1 MVLSFCRH
9 ALAVDQDGL
18 VYVLVSSRKWRI
30 LYFSLHKPCGKKIEW
45 RRKWPNKKE
54 MNVSMEKKACK
65 AKKEKRKK
73 ETQQRKKTLAA
84 PTSAHHNL
92 STCREK

>member
-1 MVLSFCRH
+1 M
-9 ALAVDQDGL
+9 
-18 VYVLVSSRKWRI
+18 WE
-30 LYFSLHKPCGKKIEW
+30 KIEW

>member
-1 MVLSFCRH
+1 V
-9 ALAVDQDGL
+9 
-18 VYVLVSSRKWRI
+18 
-30 LYFSLHKPCGKKIEW
+30 GKKIEW

-73 ETQQRKKTLAA
+73 KKPNRERKL
-84 PTSAHHNL
+84 
-92 STCREK
+92 